1 MMSDEFV
8 SVDETLY
15 FLKQS
20 KWRSRIAFNVIIFEA
35 YVLNIFALSLTA
47 TVNRVNPRLQQDEVF

>member
-20 KWRSRIAFNVIIFEA
+20 KWRSRTAFNVIIFET
-35 YVLNIFALSLTA
+35 YVLNIFALSLTE
-47 TVNRVNPRLQQDEVF
+47 TVNHVNPRLQQDEVF